1 MDYSQFLYM
10 QEELSLL
17 VVILIVFLADLFFC
31 GKAEKMQAC
40 TVSGEGAAA
49 ACGCKY
55 RSLLPVLLM
64 LLHTL
69 FNLLPCCGDA
79 TAVVSAFG
87 GMYEHTA
94 MMTIVKSVLNVGVII
109 VFLMGNAWV
118 GRAENQIK
126 QAEFHALTLF
136 TLLGMYLM
144 ISSGHFIMFF
154 IGLELASIPM
164 VGLVA
169 YDKARF
175 ESAEAGAKYILLALF
190 SGALLLYGISLI
202 YGATGTLFFDAIGDR
217 LQFNVMSV
225 LGLTLF
231 ITGMGFKISLVPFHL
246 WTADTYQ
253 GAPTVVTGYLSVI
266 SKGSAAFVLM
276 TVLMKAFGGS
286 AFVDVWNQGFF
297 WIIIASITVANLIA
311 FFQIY
316 CAKIAGNNI
325 LGIICFRMINIRIL
339 LLDLHLFAIRQ
350 KNLKRFMAFSAI
362 SQAGYLVLAVMDGT
376 AQGMTALVFYLL
388 VYMVSNLGAFAVL
401 TVVEEKSGKIGMDD
415 YNGLYQTNPKLAF
428 LMTLCLFSLAGIP
441 PFAGFFSKFFVF
453 MAAFNAGFHLLV
465 FIALVNTVISLYY
478 YLLIVK
484 AMYINPNSQPIAP
497 FRSDCGTRWALAI
510 CTLGVIVLGIVGVV
524 YNYIDIFSYGI

>member
-17 VVILIVFLADLFFC
+17 AVILIIFVADLFAC
-31 GKAEKMQAC
+31 GKYEKAQLCGAEGGAC
-40 TVSGEGAAA
+40 DC
-49 ACGCKY
+49 ACGCKF
-55 RSLLPVLLM
+55 RSLLPVVLM
-64 LLHTL
+64 LIHTL
-69 FNLLPCCGDA
+69 WNLLPGCGDPVA
-79 TAVVSAFG
+79 VTTAFD
-87 GMYEHTA
+87 GMYQHTG
-94 MMTIVKSVLNVGVII
+94 MMTIMKSVLNVGVII
-109 VFLMGNAWV
+109 VFLMANGWV
-118 GRAENQIK
+118 NRPENLIK
-126 QAEFHALTLF
+126 QAEFHMLTLF
-136 TLLGMYLM
+136 TLLGMYFM

-169 YDKARF
+169 YDKKHY

-190 SGALLLYGISLI
+190 SSALLLYGVSLI
-202 YGATGTLFFDAIGDR
+202 YGATGTLFFNEIGER
-217 LQFNVMSV
+217 LDVNLLTI

-231 ITGMGFKISLVPFHL
+231 ISGMGFKISLVPFHL

-276 TVLMKAFGGS
+276 TVLMKAFGTE
-286 AFVDVWNQGFF
+286 AFLGLWNEGFF
-297 WIIIASITVANLIA
+297 WIIVASITIAN
-311 FFQIY
+311 
-316 CAKIAGNNI
+316 
-325 LGIICFRMINIRIL
+325 
-339 LLDLHLFAIRQ
+339 LFAIRQ

-362 SQAGYLVLAVMDGT
+362 SQAGYLILAIMDGT

-388 VYMVSNLGAFAVL
+388 VYMVSNLGAFVVL
-401 TVVEEKSGKIGMDD
+401 TVVEENSGKIGMDD
-415 YNGLYQTNPKLAF
+415 YNGLYQSNPKLAF

-484 AMYINPNSQPIAP
+484 AMYIKPNDNPIPY
-497 FRSDCGTRWALAI
+497 FKSDCASRWALAI
-510 CTLGVIVLGIVGVV
+510 CTFGVIALGIVGVA
-524 YNYIDIFSYGI
+524 YNYIDSFSYGL

>member
-17 VVILIVFLADLFFC
+17 AVILIVFIADLFLC
-31 GKAEKMQAC
+31 GKEERLHA
-40 TVSGEGAAA
+40 EGA
-49 ACGCKY
+49 CGVSTCGLNV
-55 RSLLPVLLM
+55 RILLPVVLM
-64 LLHTL
+64 VVHTVLNL
-69 FNLLPCCGDA
+69 FPCCTMA
-79 TAVVSAFG
+79 AEVEAFG
-87 GMYEHTA
+87 GMYQHTP

-109 VFLMGNAWV
+109 VFLMSGTWMK
-118 GRAENQIK
+118 RSENHIK
-126 QAEFHALTLF
+126 MGEFHMLTLF
-136 TLLGMYLM
+136 TLLGMYFM

-169 YDKARF
+169 YDKSRF

-190 SGALLLYGISLI
+190 SAALLLYGISLL
-202 YGATGTLFFDAIGDR
+202 YGATGTLYFDEMGCR
-217 LQFNVMSV
+217 LHANWLTI

-246 WTADTYQ
+246 WTADVYE

-266 SKGSAAFVLM
+266 SKGSAAFVLLV
-276 TVLMKAFGGS
+276 VLVKVFGYQQ
-286 AFVDVWNQGFF
+286 FVSLWNEGFF
-297 WIIIASITVANLIA
+297 WIVVASITIAN
-311 FFQIY
+311 
-316 CAKIAGNNI
+316 
-325 LGIICFRMINIRIL
+325 
-339 LLDLHLFAIRQ
+339 LFAIRQ

-388 VYMVSNLGAFAVL
+388 VYMVSNLGAFAVI
-401 TVVEEKSGKIGMDD
+401 TVVEQQSGKIGIDD

-484 AMYINPNSQPIAP
+484 AMYIQKNEQPIAT
-497 FRSDCGTRWALAI
+497 FRSDCGTRWALAL
-510 CTLGVIVLGIVGVV
+510 CTAGVLLLGIVGIA
-524 YNYIDIFSYGI
+524 YNYIDSFSYGLL